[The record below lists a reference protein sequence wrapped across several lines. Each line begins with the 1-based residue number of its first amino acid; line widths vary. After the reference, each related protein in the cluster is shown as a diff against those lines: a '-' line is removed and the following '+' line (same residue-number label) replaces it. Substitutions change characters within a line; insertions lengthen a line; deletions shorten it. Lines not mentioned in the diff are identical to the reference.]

1 MKKLLCLLLLTSC
14 GFATG
19 ADTDETIPPLPT
31 TGKAIPT
38 PSRSATKTD
47 TQSVETFIDNFYI
60 NYPGFKSLTRQ
71 ETIDW
76 GVYWCE
82 LLQNGLTPRDI
93 IREIDVY
100 YASPDDAEM
109 MHAIFTNA
117 MLDLCPTNQ

>member
-1 MKKLLCLLLLTSC
+1 MKKLLALLLLASC
-14 GFATG
+14 GASAG
-19 ADTDETIPPLPT
+19 NTDETIPPLPT
-31 TGKAIPT
+31 TGKAVAIA
-38 PSRSATKTD
+38 SRSATKTD
-47 TQSVETFIDNFYI
+47 PEAVDTFVSNFQT
-60 NYPGFKSLTRQ
+60 NYTGFKSLTRQ

-82 LLQNGLTPRDI
+82 LLHNGLTPGDI

-100 YASPDDAEM
+100 HASQNDAEM